1 MQVNATELIAAINNM
16 ASINYAEQQAKGNT
30 TYRFGQ
36 AVSNASTDVI
46 KIALGKEAYEQYRDF
61 ISAMPDSDCFY
72 NDSNINAFYEAL
84 KLFVAD
90 YEA

>member
-16 ASINYAEQQAKGNT
+16 ASISYAEQQAKGNT

-36 AVSNASTDVI
+36 AVSNATIDVI
-46 KIALGKEAYEQYRDF
+46 KIALGKEAYEQYREF
-61 ISAMPDSDCFY
+61 VSTMPYSDCFY
-72 NDSNINAFYEAL
+72 DDSNINAFYEAL
-84 KLFVAD
+84 KQFVAD